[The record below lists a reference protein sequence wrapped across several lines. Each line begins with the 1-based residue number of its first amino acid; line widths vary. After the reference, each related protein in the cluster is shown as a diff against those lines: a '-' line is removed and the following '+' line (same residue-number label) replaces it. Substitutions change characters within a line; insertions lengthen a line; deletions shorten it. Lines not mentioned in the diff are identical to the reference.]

1 MSSQQ
6 VVNSRSLK
14 ILGVDIS
21 LLRDPILIEIISKK
35 GAKKILKQIINKILR

>member
-21 LLRDPILIEIISKK
+21 LRDPILIEIISKK

>member
-14 ILGVDIS
+14 ILGGYF
-21 LLRDPILIEIISKK
+21 LRDPILIEIIRRV
-35 GAKKILKQIINKILR
+35 LKNIKTNHK